1 MERGKAG
8 AILDIQRF
16 TVLDTYRFLAAAG
29 IVLFHCQASF
39 QIFLAHPAMPFVELN
54 LFVDFF
60 FVLSGFVLM
69 HTYGDR
75 VRNQADFG
83 RFMQKRLARI
93 YPLHAATTL
102 AFIVMDMLIVVLHLN
117 SNHPIGDDLAL
128 APATLLLVH
137 AWGFTAHD
145 GLNYPSW
152 SISAELFVY
161 LLFPLFAVILRRLG
175 AVRTLALAMILAAL
189 IVEVRALANLRPIT
203 DATYD
208 FGNMRAVP
216 TFLAGMAVSVLV
228 KDYPR
233 VVPWWLAHLAA
244 IIVLVL
250 MLAKAPT
257 LAIVALMPLVIWLI
271 AHAEISAGHSRLSA
285 PLFQKLGEA
294 SYGVYLIHA
303 LVLTVI
309 AALLKHLHHPSVV
322 SLAAIALGVLV
333 GTTALAMAS
342 YRWFEHPLR
351 VYLGGNAR
359 RRLAARPQ

>member
-1 MERGKAG
+1 M
-8 AILDIQRF
+8 DIQRF
-16 TVLDTYRFLAAAG
+16 TVLDTYRYLAAAG
-29 IVLFHCQASF
+29 IVLFHCQAAF
-39 QIFLAHPAMPFVELN
+39 QVFLAHPAMPFVELN

-60 FVLSGFVLM
+60 FILSGFVLM

-75 VRNQADFG
+75 VRNQADFV

-93 YPLHAATTL
+93 YPLHAATTI
-102 AFIVMDMLIVVLHLN
+102 AFIVMDVLIVVLHLN
-117 SNHPIGDDLAL
+117 DDHRVGDDLAL

-161 LLFPLFAVILRRLG
+161 LLFPLFAVILRRIG
-175 AVRTLALAMILAAL
+175 GVRTLALAVILAAV
-189 IVEVRALANLRPIT
+189 IVEVRAMANLRPMT

-216 TFLAGMAVSVLV
+216 TFLAGMAINVLV
-228 KDYPR
+228 KDHPR
-233 VVPWWLAHLAA
+233 PVPWWLAHLAG
-244 IIVLVL
+244 ILVLVL

-257 LAIVALMPLVIWLI
+257 LAIVGIMPLVIWLI
-271 AHAEISAGHSRLSA
+271 AHAEINAGPSRLST

-303 LVLTVI
+303 LVLTVL
-309 AALLKHLHHPSVV
+309 AALLKHLHHPSVLLLV
-322 SLAAIALGVLV
+322 VIAVGVLV
-333 GTTALAMAS
+333 VTTALAMAS
-342 YRWFEHPLR
+342 YRWFENPLR
-351 VYLGGNAR
+351 IYLGTIAR
-359 RRLAARPQ
+359 ARVATRPQ